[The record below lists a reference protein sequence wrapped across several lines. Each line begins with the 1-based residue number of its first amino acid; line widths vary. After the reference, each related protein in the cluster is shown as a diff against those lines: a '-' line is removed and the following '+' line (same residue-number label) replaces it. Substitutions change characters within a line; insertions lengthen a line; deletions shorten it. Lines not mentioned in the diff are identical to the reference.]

1 MNKIAKT
8 ISEELQVKEAQVEA
22 AIKLIDEGNTIP
34 FIARYRKEVT
44 GGLSDEQLRT
54 LGERLNYLRNLEQRK
69 EEVVKSIDEQ
79 GKLTDEILQSIA
91 IANTLA
97 EVEDIYRP
105 YKQKKKT
112 RATVAKA
119 KGLEPLAEIIIEQKE
134 TRPIQEIAK
143 EYINIESLSEEDKKN
158 KDKVV
163 GTEEDAIQGAL
174 DIIAEN
180 ISDNPKYRKEI
191 KRQCYREGMIITT
204 ATKEEEKSNYEMYYE
219 YSEPLKYIPSHRI
232 LAINR
237 GEKEEF
243 LKVKIEK
250 PEEKILQY
258 IEKDIIKGETQFT
271 QMLKDTILDS
281 FKRLIEPSIDREI
294 RSDLTEKAEDKAIK
308 VFGQN
313 SKQLLLGAPIKGK
326 TVMGFD
332 PAYRTGCKIAVIDE
346 TGKLLDYT
354 TVYPTEPQ
362 NDVEGAKKE
371 LLKLIEKDKV
381 DMIAIGNGTAS
392 RESEMFVADMIKET
406 DRDVHYVIVSEAG
419 ASVYSASK
427 LATEEYPDINVSIRG
442 AISIARRLQ
451 DPLAE
456 LVKID
461 PKAIGVGQYQH
472 DVNQKKLAESL
483 TGVVEDSVN
492 KVGVDVNTATPS
504 LLSYVSGINNT
515 IAKNI
520 VKYRDENGKLKNR
533 KELLKVPKL
542 GKVAFEQCAGFLRI
556 MDGDNPLE
564 ITAVH
569 PESYEATEKLLEKL
583 GFKKEDLKDK
593 IKLDELR
600 QKLKTVD
607 VKNLSQELGIGEMTL
622 TDIISELSKP
632 GRDPREDMP
641 KPILRSDV
649 LKLDDLKEGMILTG
663 TVRNVIDFGAF
674 VDIGVKHDGLVHIS
688 EMSDKFIK
696 NPSDVV
702 SVGDIVKVKV
712 IKIDKDRQKVG
723 LSMKC

>member
-1 MNKIAKT
+1 MNKINST
-8 ISEELQVKEAQVEA
+8 IAQELEVKESQVEA
-22 AIKLIDEGNTIP
+22 AVKLIDEGNTIP
-34 FIARYRKEVT
+34 FIARYRKEAT
-44 GGLSDEQLRT
+44 GGLSDETLRD
-54 LGERLNYLRNLEQRK
+54 LGERLTYLRNLEQRK
-69 EEVVKSIDEQ
+69 EEVVKSIEEQ
-79 GKLTDEILQSIA
+79 GKLTDEIIQAVA
-91 IANTLA
+91 ISKTLA

-134 TRPIQEIAK
+134 TTPIGEIANQ
-143 EYINIESLSEEDKKN
+143 YINIENLSEEDKKN

-163 GTEEDAIQGAL
+163 KTAEEAIQGAL

-180 ISDNPKYRKEI
+180 ISDNSKYRKEI
-191 KRQCYREGMIITT
+191 KRICYREAQIETK
-204 ATKEEEKSNYEMYYE
+204 ATDEEKKSNYEMYYDKQ
-219 YSEPLKYIPSHRI
+219 EPIKYIPSHRI

-243 LKVKIEK
+243 IKVKIQK
-250 PEEKILQY
+250 PEEKILMY
-258 IEKDIIKGETQFT
+258 IEKDIIKGKTQFT
-271 QMLKDTILDS
+271 EMLKATIQDA

-294 RSDLTEKAEDKAIK
+294 RSDLTEKAEEKAIK

-346 TGKLLDYT
+346 TGKVLDYT

-371 LLKLIEKDKV
+371 LLKLIEKDQI

-392 RESEMFVADMIKET
+392 RESEMFVSDMIKET
-406 DRDVHYVIVSEAG
+406 PRDVHYVIVSEAG

-504 LLSYVSGINNT
+504 LLSYVSGINGT

-556 MDGDNPLE
+556 FDGDNPLE

-569 PESYEATEKLLEKL
+569 PESYEPTEKLLANL
-583 GFKKEDLKDK
+583 GFSKKDLKDK
-593 IKLDELR
+593 EKIDELR
-600 QKLKTVD
+600 QKLKSID
-607 VKNLSQELGIGEMTL
+607 VAKTAKELKIGEMTL
-622 TDIISELSKP
+622 ADIISELSKP

-649 LKLDDLKEGMILTG
+649 LKLEDLKEGMILKG

-688 EMSDKFIK
+688 EMSERFIK
-696 NPSDVV
+696 NPSEVV
-702 SVGDIVKVKV
+702 SVGDVVKVKV
-712 IKIDKDRQKVG
+712 IKIDLERQKVG
-723 LSMKC
+723 LSMKV